1 MRTTSNPSTQAKDDA
16 VGGDRPS
23 NPRVDQFLAG
33 IEEGRSTARRTRFL
47 GLGVGALIAAVALL
61 TAIGLIPVGAES
73 VVLTASA
80 VVAALTLG
88 KSS

>member
-1 MRTTSNPSTQAKDDA
+1 MRTTSNRSTHAKHDDA
-16 VGGDRPS
+16 GADRPS

-33 IEEGRSTARRTRFL
+33 IEEGRSTARRTRFVAL
-47 GLGVGALIAAVALL
+47 AVGALVAAVALL

-80 VVAALTLG
+80 AVAALTLG